1 MPRCAYFCRYGFF
14 HLLFPLRDCLTRHA
28 WRFLCPGIRQKGRA
42 MNEKSSP
49 VTCEEK
55 ATVWDR
61 RVALLE
67 YLRKHDRTTIDE
79 LSNKLNVSRRTV
91 LRDITALTQEHAVET
106 VRGRYG
112 GVYLSKDK
120 TAKRLTESQKRTL
133 KELLTVASP
142 EQQHDIRDIISKF
155 GD

>member
-1 MPRCAYFCRYGFF
+1 
-14 HLLFPLRDCLTRHA
+14 
-28 WRFLCPGIRQKGRA
+28 

-67 YLRKHDRTTIDE
+67 YLQENKRASVDE
-79 LSNKLNVSRRTV
+79 LANEFNVSRRTV
-91 LRDITALTQEHAVET
+91 LRDITALTQKHAVET
-106 VRGRYG
+106 GRGRYG
-112 GVYLSKDK
+112 GVYLSKNK
-120 TAKRLTESQKRTL
+120 NGMKLTEHQKQTL

-142 EQQHDIRDIISKF
+142 EQQHDIREIIIKF
-155 GD
+155 SD

>member
-1 MPRCAYFCRYGFF
+1 M
-14 HLLFPLRDCLTRHA
+14 
-28 WRFLCPGIRQKGRA
+28 
-42 MNEKSSP
+42 
-49 VTCEEK
+49 
-55 ATVWDR
+55 
-61 RVALLE
+61 
-67 YLRKHDRTTIDE
+67 
-79 LSNKLNVSRRTV
+79 
-91 LRDITALTQEHAVET
+91 ET

-142 EQQHDIRDIISKF
+142 EQQRDIREIISEF

>member
-1 MPRCAYFCRYGFF
+1 
-14 HLLFPLRDCLTRHA
+14 
-28 WRFLCPGIRQKGRA
+28 
-42 MNEKSSP
+42 MNEKSSLIP
-49 VTCEEK
+49 CEEK

-61 RVALLE
+61 RIALLE
-67 YLRKHDRTTIDE
+67 YLQENKRASVDE
-79 LSNKLNVSRRTV
+79 LANEFNVSRRTV
-91 LRDITALTQEHAVET
+91 LRDITALTQKHAVET

-120 TAKRLTESQKRTL
+120 TAKRLTESQKQTL

-142 EQQHDIRDIISKF
+142 EQQHDIREIISKF

>member
-1 MPRCAYFCRYGFF
+1 
-14 HLLFPLRDCLTRHA
+14 
-28 WRFLCPGIRQKGRA
+28 

-67 YLRKHDRTTIDE
+67 YLRKHDRTTVDE
-79 LSNKLNVSRRTV
+79 LANEFNVSRRTV

-120 TAKRLTESQKRTL
+120 KAKRLTEHQKQTL
-133 KELLTVASP
+133 KELLTIANP
-142 EQQHDIRDIISKF
+142 EQQHDIREIISKF

>member
-1 MPRCAYFCRYGFF
+1 MDQNNI
-14 HLLFPLRDCLTRHA
+14 PL
-28 WRFLCPGIRQKGRA
+28 IR
-42 MNEKSSP
+42 
-49 VTCEEK
+49 EEK
-55 ATVWDR
+55 MTVWDR

-67 YLRKHDRTTIDE
+67 YLRKHDRTTVDE

-112 GVYLSKDK
+112 GVYLSKNK
-120 TAKRLTESQKRTL
+120 NGMKLTEHQKQTL

-142 EQQHDIRDIISKF
+142 EQQHDIREIISKF